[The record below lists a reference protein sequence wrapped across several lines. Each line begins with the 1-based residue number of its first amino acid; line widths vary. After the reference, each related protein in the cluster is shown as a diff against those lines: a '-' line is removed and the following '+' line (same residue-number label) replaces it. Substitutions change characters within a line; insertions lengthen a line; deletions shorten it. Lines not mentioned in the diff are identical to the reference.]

1 MTSAP
6 GAATG
11 LSLLAALSWGAGDF
25 SGGFATRR
33 ASPFLVVSVA
43 HGFSLLLLLL
53 FHSHAGPANL
63 ELARLGIFA
72 GIAGGVALI
81 AFYQALSL
89 GEMGVTAALGGV
101 LSAAIPVGF
110 AMLTQG
116 SPKPL
121 QLAGFAVAAVAIWLI
136 AYAPGSQAHVRGLL
150 LATLAGLGFG
160 IFLILLKRTGSESL
174 YWAVTFSRA
183 ASTAVALLLLLMTS
197 LRRKPES
204 PLLSAGWKPALLVAA
219 LAGLFDTGGNFLYT
233 WASTFGRLDVT
244 AVLSSMY
251 PAVTML
257 LAVVLL
263 RERTSRLQ
271 AAGIGLALAAV
282 SLISFA

>member
-1 MTSAP
+1 MP

-33 ASPFLVVSVA
+33 ASPFLVVCVA
-43 HGFSLLLLLL
+43 HGFSFLLLLA
-53 FHSHAGPANL
+53 FRGQAGPPNL
-63 ELARLGIFA
+63 QLARLGILA

-110 AMLTQG
+110 SIVTVG

-136 AYAPGSQAHVRGLL
+136 AYAPGSQTHVRGLL
-150 LATLAGLGFG
+150 LATLRRSGLRRLPDPAETHGERKCVLGGYVFAGREHGGGVLAAGDCAVTAAARVAFAAPRLEAGLADRRSGG
-160 IFLILLKRTGSESL
+160 
-174 YWAVTFSRA
+174 AV
-183 ASTAVALLLLLMTS
+183 
-197 LRRKPES
+197 
-204 PLLSAGWKPALLVAA
+204 
-219 LAGLFDTGGNFLYT
+219 
-233 WASTFGRLDVT
+233 
-244 AVLSSMY
+244 
-251 PAVTML
+251 
-257 LAVVLL
+257 
-263 RERTSRLQ
+263 
-271 AAGIGLALAAV
+271 
-282 SLISFA
+282 